1 MPVGSQQPSE
11 AVQPQQQQ
19 QQQPNGNSGGYWS
32 DNGPRDIG
40 DLNIAPGIAGG
51 GYYIPGPL
59 SQPQQQQTM
68 PQIDT
73 SDPINSLAGML
84 VTPAEREAQQQRM
97 LRNKRRMIAWTGLFD
112 GLRNLG
118 NLYSVSKGAAPQRYT
133 DNPYQTIE
141 RSFNEEQ
148 GDQDALFKH
157 RDDYAR
163 QLWNLQRQA
172 NDDARRNALSA
183 AQARYY
189 DTRDEA
195 EQQKA
200 ELAKQ
205 KAELDKLKAVRVIKN
220 KDGSLMK
227 FDPVTGNIEALSEA
241 DPLYVAHMKA
251 ITDATNKRAGLM
263 GAPVTT
269 TTTNAKGETTTSV
282 RSYGSGNS
290 GKSSNGNYSKYR
302 IQSGS
307 GSSGKSK
314 YAKYKTNK

>member
-1 MPVGSQQPSE
+1 MGPLSTYYKLRTANPQVLSPGETPLMPVNNQGVQQPSA
-11 AVQPQQQQ
+11 AVQPQQ
-19 QQQPNGNSGGYWS
+19 
-32 DNGPRDIG
+32 
-40 DLNIAPGIAGG
+40 
-51 GYYIPGPL
+51 
-59 SQPQQQQTM
+59 PQV
-68 PQIDT
+68 DT

-84 VTPAEREAQQQRM
+84 VTPAEREAKQQR
-97 LRNKRRMIAWTGLFD
+97 LLENKRRMIAWTGLFE
-112 GLRNLG
+112 GLRQLG
-118 NLYSVSKGAAPQRYT
+118 NLYYTSKGASPQTYT
-133 DNPYQTIE
+133 NNPAQAI
-141 RSFNEEQ
+141 EQ
-148 GDQDALFKH
+148 GYQQELKNL
-157 RDDYAR
+157 DDIQR
-163 QLWNLQRQA
+163 NRQA
-172 NDDARRNALSA
+172 YAQQIWSLRRQASDDERRNALSA
-183 AQARYY
+183 AQVRYY

-241 DPLYVAHMKA
+241 DPLYVEHMKA
-251 ITDATNKRAGLM
+251 STNAINKRAGLM

-269 TTTNAKGETTTSV
+269 TRTNAKGETTTSV

-290 GKSSNGNYSKYR
+290 GKSSNGKYSKYR
-302 IQSGS
+302 KSPGS